1 MAQTCQQ
8 VRAEVFKVL
17 YTNRSLYF
25 SCTCALALCLGK
37 NQFVRA
43 HVQSIRLHLRGDQT
57 NTAVS
62 LLSSCSNLKR
72 LEITVSKDT
81 KVYSTADDRKDR
93 TSPRQ
98 PDGFIIRKLEEVRG
112 VSGLLELGALE
123 EIEVK
128 DAPSVV
134 GVPPS
139 ELKRLDSFLKAGL
152 AARRAELAQAEAEE
166 AAKSVNAEVD
176 EATIPLSRSEP

>member
-1 MAQTCQQ
+1 MLAIAQTCQQ
-8 VRAEVFKVL
+8 VRAEVLKVL
-17 YTNRSLYF
+17 YTIRRLYF

-37 NQFVRA
+37 NQLVRE

-62 LLSSCSNLKR
+62 LLSSCPNLKR

-112 VSGLLELGALE
+112 VSGLLELGGLDK
-123 EIEVK
+123 IEAK
-128 DAPSVV
+128 QAPGVV
-134 GVPPS
+134 GVSP
-139 ELKRLDSFLKAGL
+139 
-152 AARRAELAQAEAEE
+152 
-166 AAKSVNAEVD
+166 
-176 EATIPLSRSEP
+176 